1 MAHKLAMMSRD
12 SIRDVWGDLMPTV
25 NGMWPAR
32 VDERV
37 IEEPDRWIQ
46 GACLLCSNGCA
57 LDIGVKEG
65 RIVGVRGRENYRVN
79 HGRLGPK
86 GMHGWVAN

>member
-1 MAHKLAMMSRD
+1 MEETKETRKPMAHKLAMMSRD
-12 SIRDVWGDLMPTV
+12 SIRDVWGHRMPTV

-46 GACLLCSNGCA
+46 GACLLC
-57 LDIGVKEG
+57 
-65 RIVGVRGRENYRVN
+65 
-79 HGRLGPK
+79 
-86 GMHGWVAN
+86 